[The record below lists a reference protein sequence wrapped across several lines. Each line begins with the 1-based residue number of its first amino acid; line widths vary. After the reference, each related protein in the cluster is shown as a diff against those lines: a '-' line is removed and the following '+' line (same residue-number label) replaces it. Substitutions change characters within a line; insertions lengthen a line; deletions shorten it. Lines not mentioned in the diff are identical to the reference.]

1 MKPNKDH
8 RCCKSEGCP
17 PPEPLQPLTDDPL
30 DRYINPTTLAARI
43 QAAFEYNGPPI
54 DPAAHIAIP
63 QGGTLPDRVYHLEDV
78 PDASTRAQFGY
89 GHFRPFEKGV
99 IQRPDGV
106 PWPYTPNMCLI
117 AGGPMGKPARGVWI
131 TENYLVCP
139 GCGLD
144 LT

>member
-1 MKPNKDH
+1 MHPNKDH

-17 PPEPLQPLTDDPL
+17 PPEPIQPPTDLSALYDPA
-30 DRYINPTTLAARI
+30 TLRARI
-43 QAAFEYNGPPI
+43 QAAFEYNGPPV
-54 DPAAHIAIP
+54 DPAMHVSVP
-63 QGGTLPDRVYHLEDV
+63 NGLNNRVYHLEDV

-89 GHFRPFEKGV
+89 GHFQPF
-99 IQRPDGV
+99 QREALPSPDGL

-117 AGGPMGKPARGVWI
+117 AGGPQGKAARGVWI
-131 TENYLVCP
+131 TPEHLVCP